1 MNYLI
6 TYDLDKP
13 GQDYSDL
20 IPALKNLGAKRFQY
34 SAWLLENSQYEPIQI
49 VNHLAQFVDG
59 NDRLLVV
66 EVKNNAAWRNLMI
79 TDNTVRQILAA

>member
-1 MNYLI
+1 MSYLI
-6 TYDLDKP
+6 CYDLDKP

-20 IPALKNLGAKRFQY
+20 ISALKKLGAYRFQY
-34 SAWLLENSQYEPIQI
+34 SSWFLEKTQYTPLQI

-66 EVKNNAAWRNLMI
+66 EVQNNAAWRNLMI

>member
-6 TYDLDKP
+6 CYDLDKP

-20 IPALKNLGAKRFQY
+20 ISALKKLGAYRFQY
-34 SAWLLENSQYEPIQI
+34 SSWLLGKTEYTPMQI
-49 VNHLAQFVDG
+49 VDHLAQFVDG

-66 EVKNNAAWRNLMI
+66 AVQNYAAWRNLMI
-79 TDNTVRQILAA
+79 SDDSVKQILAA